1 MLRILARASRG
12 FSTGGKQI
20 WVPGER
26 EASLNSQ
33 FSRRDLFGLLIER
46 RYDEAR
52 KAARDF
58 LAKAEDSDFWA
69 ASSSL
74 LTFAGSLKP
83 QVTFLTEP
91 LEDPL
96 IWAVVRRLS
105 LHAEDSGSRFLAAR
119 LLIARGAIARYLR
132 ANNISPDLEVSA
144 LLRVLSEGASKDPI
158 ARGLVLQLPNA
169 LFELGAPQ
177 GAVKEIWSQRSLR
190 GQSPPVIS
198 PHLLAEIAVSAMRFA
213 ALNPPDCGAWVV
225 AAARQLQPARLLK
238 VYGELG
244 GLAPAA
250 RSFDSWFRS
259 VEEEVLSR
267 LKAMEPD
274 EKLEVHYI
282 DLLRGLRSGRRSS
295 LPALCLLSEKF
306 SQKVDARFRLEI
318 SSLLR
323 IVYSS
328 PLFPPESL
336 SNVESL
342 LRWMLGSARQA
353 SALTDA
359 IFELLISSEH
369 RRNPK
374 LASALAPFARQAALR
389 DFERG
394 KLSKL
399 LLFLPQTFAK
409 LYRKCGA
416 GRRPSHLV
424 PNLLCRF
431 FGVPSFWAEKWSM
444 TPRISAN
451 FPSLPADTRLLAEVQ
466 YPDNLISASHFSR
479 IFAKVPEVLKP
490 SPRAAKEEFFPAF
503 ALDTGDFFYR
513 WVFAA
518 TKSIETTHG
527 VNRFS
532 ELLVAMI
539 NSSKFARDC
548 QSSARL
554 MKVVRCFAAENE
566 GFDHEKVTDE
576 NVPALARLFLGRAPH
591 PVLVRWFA
599 QRLGS
604 RAALRESID
613 TLLENTRLPDLH
625 LLRGESKRER
635 SYSLSDGQCSLPFD
649 CPAARLVDRLWQM
662 SQNWVPL
669 DLLSLLPQNEAIS
682 EDLLLPF
689 IFRAELIPLPP
700 FCASEVVRTV
710 ESLVGEADL
719 TAEALEASL
728 RFMWR
733 RGGEFRPKLC
743 VSAPLAPTARARLEK
758 LAFFCGFTAEEIN
771 LPSLEGSDSDLA
783 RGLRWFREAVEAIEQ
798 GRSLP
803 ASDPSIFSGS
813 AEFDELI
820 RLISNLVG
828 GSSEA
833 RGHSLLAQIHNNS
846 KSSWTHFWLVEG
858 KVSSSPPETP
868 EKARSSHFATNGK
881 KLVLLAESSLS
892 RGEFVSKAIASSF
905 RIPRADV
912 LATLTQAFENSQLS
926 DHSICLDRL
935 ATEED
940 LFTLDQDLRE
950 FGEHF
955 EEEEITFLEEP
966 LDQAQISKLTNCS

>member
-12 FSTGGKQI
+12 FSAGGRQI

-58 LAKAEDSDFWA
+58 LEKAEDSDFWA

-96 IWAVVRRLS
+96 IWAVVQRLS
-105 LHAEDSGSRFLAAR
+105 LHAEASGSRFLAAR
-119 LLIARGAIARYLR
+119 LLIARGSIARYLR

-144 LLRVLSEGASKDPI
+144 LLRVLSEGASNDPI

-177 GAVKEIWSQRSLR
+177 GAVKEIWSRRGLR
-190 GQSPPVIS
+190 GQSLPMIS
-198 PHLLAEIAVSAMRFA
+198 PHLLAEIALSAMRFA
-213 ALNPPDCGAWVV
+213 GLDPPDCGAWLV
-225 AAARQLQPARLLK
+225 AAARRLQPARLLK

-244 GLAPAA
+244 GLAPVA
-250 RSFDSWFRS
+250 RSFDSCFRI

-274 EKLEVHYI
+274 DILEVYYI
-282 DLLRGLRSGRRSS
+282 DLLRGLRAGRRSS
-295 LPALCLLSEKF
+295 HPALCLLSEKL

-318 SSLLR
+318 LSLLR
-323 IVYSS
+323 IAYSS
-328 PLFPPESL
+328 PLFAPKTL
-336 SNVESL
+336 SKIEDL
-342 LRWMLGSARQA
+342 LYWMLGSARQA
-353 SALTDA
+353 SALSDA

-374 LASALAPFARQAALR
+374 LASVLAPFARQAALQ

-409 LYRKCGA
+409 LYRKCEG
-416 GRRPSHLV
+416 GRKPPHLV
-424 PNLLCRF
+424 PNFLCRF
-431 FGVPSFWAEKWSM
+431 FGVPSFWAEKWSVS
-444 TPRISAN
+444 PRISTN
-451 FPSLPADTRLLAEVQ
+451 FPSLPADTRLLTEVQ
-466 YPDNLISASHFSR
+466 YPDDLISASHFSR
-479 IFAKVPEVLKP
+479 IFAGVPETLKP
-490 SPRAAKEEFFPAF
+490 SPRAAKEDFFPAF
-503 ALDTGDFFYR
+503 ALETGDFFYR

-518 TKSIETTHG
+518 TKSIETTHK

-532 ELLVAMI
+532 ELLVALI

-566 GFDHEKVTDE
+566 GFDAEKVANE
-576 NVPALARLFLGRAPH
+576 NAPALARLFLGRAPH
-591 PVLVRWFA
+591 PVLVRWFV
-599 QRLGS
+599 QRLSS
-604 RAALRESID
+604 RAGLRESID
-613 TLLENTRLPDLH
+613 ILLEESRLPDLH
-625 LLRGESKRER
+625 SLRCESTRKRD
-635 SYSLSDGQCSLPFD
+635 YSPSNAQCSLPFD
-649 CPAARLVDRLWQM
+649 CPSARLVDGLWKM
-662 SQNWVPL
+662 SQTWVPL

-700 FCASEVVRTV
+700 HCLNEVVQTV
-710 ESLVGEADL
+710 ESLVGKADL
-719 TAEALEASL
+719 TAEVLEATL
-728 RFMWR
+728 RFLWR
-733 RGGEFRPKLC
+733 RGGELRPKLG
-743 VSAPLAPTARARLEK
+743 VSTRLAPTARARLEK
-758 LAFFCGFTAEEIN
+758 LAFFCGFTPEEIN
-771 LPSLEGSDSDLA
+771 LPSLQGSDSDLA

-803 ASDPSIFSGS
+803 ASNPSIFSDS
-813 AEFDELI
+813 AEFDELS
-820 RLISNLVG
+820 RLTSNLRDE
-828 GSSEA
+828 SSQA
-833 RGHSLLAQIHNNS
+833 RGHSLLTQIHN
-846 KSSWTHFWLVEG
+846 KSESRWTHFWLVEG
-858 KVSSSPPETP
+858 KVCSSPPEAG

-881 KLVLLAESSLS
+881 KLVFLAESSLS
-892 RGEFVSKAIASSF
+892 RGEFVSRAIASWF
-905 RIPRADV
+905 RVPRSDV
-912 LATLTQAFENSQLS
+912 LAALSQAFENSLLS

-935 ATEED
+935 ANEED

-955 EEEEITFLEEP
+955 EEEEVAFLEEP
-966 LDQAQISKLTNCS
+966 LHEAQISKLTNCS